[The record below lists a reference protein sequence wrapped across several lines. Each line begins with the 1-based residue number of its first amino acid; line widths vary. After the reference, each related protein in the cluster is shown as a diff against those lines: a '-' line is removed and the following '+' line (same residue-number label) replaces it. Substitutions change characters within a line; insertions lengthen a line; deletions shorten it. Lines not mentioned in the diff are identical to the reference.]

1 MRPSLLVLLAL
12 VTLAAALRGSASQ
25 AQTAEGA
32 GREFAAE
39 CGSVVVVKCEK
50 PKSLESPRDAAERAQ
65 RADRSGRVE
74 SRRSSSVQELD
85 AIVIE
90 ADRMR
95 QLSAEEAIERALR
108 IETPRSGTHT
118 YSTGVGTQCTC
129 MNICPPWWTLMPC
142 CSCSSQTGSR
152 MSTAPGSSPLR

>member
-1 MRPSLLVLLAL
+1 MVT
-12 VTLAAALRGSASQ
+12 VVTVFTLAAALLAEAPR
-25 AQTAEGA
+25 AQSAEGA

-50 PKSLESPRDAAERAQ
+50 PKSIDSPRAAAERAQ
-65 RADRSGRVE
+65 RIDRSGRVE
-74 SRRSSSVQELD
+74 SRRSGSVQELD

-90 ADRMR
+90 ADRIR

-108 IETPRSGTHT
+108 TETPRAGTHT

-142 CSCSSQTGSR
+142 CSCTSQTGSR